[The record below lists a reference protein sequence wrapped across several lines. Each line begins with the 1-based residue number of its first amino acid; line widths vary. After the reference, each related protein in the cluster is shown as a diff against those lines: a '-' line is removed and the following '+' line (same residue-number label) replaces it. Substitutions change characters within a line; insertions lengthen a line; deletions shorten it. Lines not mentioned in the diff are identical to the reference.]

1 MLYESITY
9 WRAGR
14 WLIRVHAHRNAD
26 VSATETSAALPM
38 GLERRGEQLVL
49 RTLGMPALSER
60 LVNDQVAVLRLRFG
74 RQPTLP
80 LNLDDYEA
88 AELPVEQLGRFP
100 ELDRLMCVSHGVKAV
115 ADQALTIGA
124 PHAV

>member
-26 VSATETSAALPM
+26 VTATESSAALPM
-38 GLERRGEQLVL
+38 CLERREERLVL
-49 RTLGMPALSER
+49 RTFGMPSLAEQLAS
-60 LVNDQVAVLRLRFG
+60 DQVVALRLRFG

-80 LNLDDYEA
+80 LNLEDYEP

-100 ELDRLMCVSHGVKAV
+100 ELDRLQCVSHGVKAV
-115 ADQALTIGA
+115 ADHEMPTGAAHAL
-124 PHAV
+124 